1 VLESTEN
8 FHFPWPILKVAL
20 DGLSVLDVPNLQ
32 VNTMEEA
39 THFIQAYGYDTN
51 SPDDIEVIW
60 KFFDE
65 AVGFIEK
72 SLSDPEFPKIPE
84 HLRSR
89 KAINDIRRILLLAS
103 QRENKIDQTWACAI
117 LRSMHV
123 LIHWAHDPR
132 LKYFD
137 QAQNQILSRLDPF
150 LYIDESTGATYLGS
164 RQEKQSIKLL
174 FFKKKDR
181 KDKDREIIKL
191 LHKADNLVEEIYDR
205 IGFRLVTETKFDSM
219 RAVRILFQKNIISI
233 ANIRPG
239 RSRNRLVDV
248 KRLQS
253 EIERALHYFEKKSPV
268 SEQDQE
274 RILKRIERRISHR
287 SRTANLLN
295 PHSSEYFRSIQF
307 TCRELIRVNN
317 PVHQWYKSL
326 KVQLENIPGGAQ
338 VLSDVISTLPQPFE
352 YLFFPY
358 EFQIMDVKS
367 YADSIFGKSSH
378 EEYRRKQLDTA
389 RNRVFG
395 RQTER

>member
-1 VLESTEN
+1 
-8 FHFPWPILKVAL
+8 
-20 DGLSVLDVPNLQ
+20 
-32 VNTMEEA
+32 
-39 THFIQAYGYDTN
+39 
-51 SPDDIEVIW
+51 
-60 KFFDE
+60 
-65 AVGFIEK
+65 
-72 SLSDPEFPKIPE
+72 
-84 HLRSR
+84 
-89 KAINDIRRILLLAS
+89 
-103 QRENKIDQTWACAI
+103 
-117 LRSMHV
+117 
-123 LIHWAHDPR
+123 
-132 LKYFD
+132 
-137 QAQNQILSRLDPF
+137 
-150 LYIDESTGATYLGS
+150 
-164 RQEKQSIKLL
+164 
-174 FFKKKDR
+174 
-181 KDKDREIIKL
+181 
-191 LHKADNLVEEIYDR
+191 
-205 IGFRLVTETKFDSM
+205 
-219 RAVRILFQKNIISI
+219 
-233 ANIRPG
+233 
-239 RSRNRLVDV
+239 
-248 KRLQS
+248 
-253 EIERALHYFEKKSPV
+253 V